1 MNYENLAALINSDMP
16 ISALTAEVVRLQDEN
31 QRMRDSILLKENAD
45 LYAENQR
52 MRDAL
57 EIIEHTLAT
66 LRGTK

>member
-1 MNYENLAALINSDMP
+1 MNYEALARLIDGDAPAAAEMLPGIESP
-16 ISALTAEVVRLQDEN
+16 SAEVVRLHD
-31 QRMRDSILLKENAD
+31 
-45 LYAENQR
+45 ENQR